1 VGFAAPGCPPNHRL
15 STVSPDLSPGM
26 FQAIRSPVNSPSG
39 GYPVMHTSTDS
50 RPPTPHRNRSDV
62 LAAATHP
69 DPFALADL
77 CARLGR
83 LRRRPIVLLP
93 VFGRLP
99 QTTCQP
105 WFAADHGDYVLAEQH
120 TTAVHRE
127 LLTLHTVA
135 HLLLAHPGRPVDG
148 HALIADRMPAL
159 DWQRLRPLLGPAYIA
174 EPHTPPHTEARA
186 GAHIEANAGAHVQ
199 THLGADVGA
208 SVEAAADDL
217 AVQILQRAGRLPRI
231 IRQPWPAHPLAA
243 AGTPTATA
251 STRTAAT

>member
-1 VGFAAPGCPPNHRL
+1 
-15 STVSPDLSPGM
+15 
-26 FQAIRSPVNSPSG
+26 
-39 GYPVMHTSTDS
+39 MHTSTDS

-93 VFGRLP
+93 VFGRPP
-99 QTTCQP
+99 QSTCLP